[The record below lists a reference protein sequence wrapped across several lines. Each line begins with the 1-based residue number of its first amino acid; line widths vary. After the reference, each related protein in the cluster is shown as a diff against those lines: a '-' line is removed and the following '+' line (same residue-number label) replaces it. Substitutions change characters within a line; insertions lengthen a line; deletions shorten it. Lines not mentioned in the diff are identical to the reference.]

1 MNLIDYKKYIEKK
14 IITFKKMKR
23 TISEQN
29 SKFNF
34 ELKQLNRKIQ
44 FLSELKNLQPRLIYK
59 NKRGIKFIYGEMFWY
74 TTNFESVKKS
84 FRIPL
89 GQKNDKYS
97 RKELEK
103 KFIDIYLQ
111 KVMNNVSYDQNK
123 ESERYY

>member
-23 TISEQN
+23 TISKQN
-29 SKFNF
+29 NKSNF
-34 ELKQLNRKIQ
+34 ELKQINRKIQ

-97 RKELEK
+97 RTELEK

-111 KVMNNVSYDQNK
+111 KVMNNISYDQKK

>member
-44 FLSELKNLQPRLIYK
+44 FLSELKNLQPRLRYK
-59 NKRGIKFIYGEMFWY
+59 SKRGIKFIYGEMFWY

-111 KVMNNVSYDQNK
+111 KVMNNVSYDQKK
-123 ESERYY
+123 ESE